1 MHKPKITFLDSFSVN
16 PGDLNWD
23 VLNAEG
29 ALTTFDRT
37 SDADVVTRSQGADVI
52 ITNKVKL
59 NSTHF
64 RQLPD
69 LKLICVAATG
79 YDPIDTVQARE
90 HGITVCNC
98 PNYST
103 MAVAQ
108 MVLALLLEATNNVG
122 FYAEANHKGY
132 WTDSL
137 DFCRWENP
145 IAELAG
151 KKAAVVGFGHIGQ
164 AVTEILRPFGV
175 RLFAV
180 SSKPQENLPADVQK
194 ISLDE
199 AFRTCDIV
207 SLHCPLTASNAG
219 LVNAGLLAQ
228 ANPNLILI
236 NTARGK
242 LIDEAA
248 VADALKSHRLKAFCC
263 DVLSQEPPTADNPL
277 LSAPN
282 SYITPHIAWA
292 SSEARRRILQILAG
306 NIRAFFGGNP
316 VNVVN

>member
-1 MHKPKITFLDSFSVN
+1 MNKPQITFLDSFSVN
-16 PGDLNWD
+16 PGDLTWD
-23 VLNAEG
+23 LLNAEG
-29 ALTTFDRT
+29 RLTTFDRT
-37 SDADVVTRSQGADVI
+37 DEADVVARSHGADVI
-52 ITNKVKL
+52 ITNKVRL
-59 NSTHF
+59 DRRHF
-64 RQLPD
+64 QQLPD

-79 YDPIDTVQARE
+79 YDPIDTAWARE
-90 HGITVCNC
+90 CGITVCNC

-103 MAVAQ
+103 MSVAQ
-108 MVLALLLEATNNVG
+108 MVMALLLEATNNVG

-132 WTDSL
+132 WTNSQ

-151 KKAAVVGFGHIGQ
+151 KKAAVVGFGHIGK

-180 SSKPQENLPADVQK
+180 SSKSQEELPTDVQK
-194 ISLDE
+194 IELDE
-199 AFRTCDIV
+199 AFRICDIV
-207 SLHCPLTASNAG
+207 SLHCPLTTGNAG
-219 LVNAGLLAQ
+219 FVNADLLAS
-228 ANPNLILI
+228 ANPDLILI

-242 LIDEAA
+242 LIDETA
-248 VADALKSHRLKAFCC
+248 VATALKSRRLKAFCC
-263 DVLSQEPPTADNPL
+263 DVLSQEPPSADNPL

-292 SSEARRRILQILAG
+292 SREARGRILQILAG
-306 NIRAFFGGNP
+306 NIRAFFEGNP